1 MQATRTTTSTS
12 STMNNNTPIPS
23 TMTVSLVRFRF
34 RRVSLSSCSPWVA
47 VGSSVMGEKAEL
59 VAEVVTGAVGEGEV
73 VGGREEV
80 DGRLSNVLQGGT
92 S

>member
-1 MQATRTTTSTS
+1 
-12 STMNNNTPIPS
+12 
-23 TMTVSLVRFRF
+23 MTVSLVRFRF

-47 VGSSVMGEKAEL
+47 VGSSVMEEKAEL
-59 VAEVVTGAVGEGEV
+59 VAEVVTGGVGEGEV
-73 VGGREEV
+73 VEEV

>member
-1 MQATRTTTSTS
+1 MQATRTTTNTS

-23 TMTVSLVRFRF
+23 TMTVSLVKFRF

-47 VGSSVMGEKAEL
+47 VGFSVMGE
-59 VAEVVTGAVGEGEV
+59 VVVTGGVGEG
-73 VGGREEV
+73 GGREEV

>member
-1 MQATRTTTSTS
+1 MQATRTTTNTS

-47 VGSSVMGEKAEL
+47 VGFSVMGE
-59 VAEVVTGAVGEGEV
+59 VAEVVVTGEGEV